1 MTGKN
6 VRTVQAEHKAFNDRD
21 WATIRGLI
29 ADDCVFVDG
38 TGVAHKGPDAF
49 ANNYAKSWAD
59 MFSDARVTEA
69 KYYDAGDTVVAEFV
83 GTGTN
88 DGPVGPMAAT
98 NRPLSLPLCEI
109 FHFGSDGKVIGG
121 GSYFDAY
128 SMLVQLGHAQP
139 LAEA

>member
-1 MTGKN
+1 MAGKN
-6 VRTVQAEHKAFNDRD
+6 VQTVQAEHKAFNDRD
-21 WATIRGLI
+21 WALIRGLI

-88 DGPVGPMAAT
+88 DGPVGPMPAT

-128 SMLVQLGHAQP
+128 SMLVQLGHAEP
-139 LAEA
+139 LAGG